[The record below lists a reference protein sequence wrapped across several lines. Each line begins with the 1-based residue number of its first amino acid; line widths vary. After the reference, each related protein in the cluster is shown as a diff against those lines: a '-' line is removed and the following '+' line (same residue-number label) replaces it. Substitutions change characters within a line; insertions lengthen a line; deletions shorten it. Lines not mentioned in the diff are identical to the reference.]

1 MSTVKVKREAAAQ
14 KARDGR
20 TKKLLLILV
29 PALAIVAVIQGP
41 KLLSLV
47 SGGSGEETAQVE
59 ETAPDA
65 STEVPIAESGTGGEA
80 LAPVTELTDSDVPA
94 RAEPDQLTTLSSFAP
109 NSDPFRSEAIANPA
123 VAEADPGATTGETDP
138 TATEGSTNPD
148 GNGDA
153 PTGDVGLAKAV
164 GGTAGQPTGFGGSA
178 QTSSIAAYGAA
189 QLSVND
195 VSERIR
201 VATAF
206 PTSSPVF
213 RLVRVSARSV
223 SIGLVTGSFS
233 TNSSTVEVELGETR
247 KLVSQPDGT
256 TFRVKLIRVL
266 ATS

>member
-1 MSTVKVKREAAAQ
+1 MSTVKVKRVAASQ
-14 KARDGR
+14 KARDKR

-29 PALAIVAVIQGP
+29 PALAIIAVIQGP

-47 SGGSGEETAQVE
+47 SGGSDDETAQVE

-65 STEVPIAESGTGGEA
+65 STEVPITESGAGGDT

-94 RAEPDQLTTLSSFAP
+94 RAKPDQLTTLSSFPP

-123 VAEADPGATTGETDP
+123 VAETDPNATTGETDP
-138 TATEGSTNPD
+138 TATEGSTNPE

-153 PTGDVGLAKAV
+153 PTGDVGLAQAV
-164 GGTAGQPTGFGGSA
+164 GGPTGFGGSA
-178 QTSSIAAYGAA
+178 QKSSIAAYGAA

-195 VSERIR
+195 VTERIR

-256 TFRVKLIRVL
+256 TFRVKLVRVL